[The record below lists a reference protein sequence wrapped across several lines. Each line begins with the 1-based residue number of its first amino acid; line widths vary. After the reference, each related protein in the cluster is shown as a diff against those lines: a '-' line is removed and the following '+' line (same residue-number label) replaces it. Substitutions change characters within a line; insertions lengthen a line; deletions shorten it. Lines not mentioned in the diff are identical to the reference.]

1 MVLIDFIQKLQNI
14 FTNRR
19 FFLRIYETA
28 NHIIF
33 WNDRDIQKK
42 VDKKQLEDIF
52 QTFSIS
58 SIEKFA
64 DGIIQYI
71 NQQIQKKY
79 SSESQNNI
87 KKVSIVIPNYNNE
100 LFIEKCINSILASTW
115 DNLEV
120 IFVDDVSTDN
130 SLEIVKS
137 KFSDNPKVRI
147 YQNHTNM
154 GAYYSRNKGI
164 ILANGTYILNVD
176 GDDFIESKMIEVCM
190 SSANW
195 TNWGYGTHFQRL
207 YVKSDNIDTITHINR
222 SNSYVF
228 LFRRELFNRLG
239 YYQEN
244 RFGADSEY
252 IKRSKM
258 IGRYPLQYHT
268 GPEIFYN
275 AYTISGKNLIQT
287 ISHEQRSDYINKC
300 TKILKNNEYIKMSL
314 LENKDDMEK
323 NSFI

>member
-33 WNDRDIQKK
+33 WNDIDIQKK
-42 VDKKQLEDIF
+42 VDKKKLEDIF

-64 DGIIQYI
+64 DGIIQNI

-176 GDDFIESKMIEVCM
+176 GDDFIEPKMIEVCM

-195 TNWGYGTHFQRL
+195 NNWGYGTHFQRL
-207 YVKSDNIDTITHINR
+207 YVKSDNIDQINHINP

-239 YYQEN
+239 YYQES

-252 IKRSKM
+252 IKRAKM
-258 IGRYPLQYHT
+258 IGGYPFQYHT

-287 ISHEQRSDYINKC
+287 ISHEQRNEYKNKFI
-300 TKILKNNEYIKMSL
+300 TILKNNEYIRMSL
-314 LENKDDMEK
+314 FENKDDMEK

>member
-1 MVLIDFIQKLQNI
+1 MLDIIKKFQDFFTKLQ
-14 FTNRR
+14 
-19 FFLRIYETA
+19 FFIRIYETP

-33 WNDRDIQKK
+33 WNDRDIMKK
-42 VDKKQLEDIF
+42 VNKIKLEEIL
-52 QTFSIS
+52 QSSSSVLETFAKSIVQ
-58 SIEKFA
+58 SINEKIKA
-64 DGIIQYI
+64 KYVID
-71 NQQIQKKY
+71 IQK
-79 SSESQNNI
+79 
-87 KKVSIVIPNYNNE
+87 VSVIIPNYNNE
-100 LFIEKCINSILASTW
+100 LFIEKCINSILANTW

-176 GDDFIESKMIEVCM
+176 GDDFIEQTMIKTCIT
-190 SSANW
+190 SADW
-195 TNWGYGTHFQRL
+195 KNWGYGTHFQRL
-207 YVKSDNIDTITHINR
+207 YVKPENIDQVSHINR

-239 YYQEN
+239 YYQES
-244 RFGADSEY
+244 RFGADSEFV
-252 IKRSKM
+252 KRSKFF
-258 IGRYPLQYHT
+258 GYPLQYHT
-268 GPEIFYN
+268 LSEIFYN

-287 ISHEQRSDYINKC
+287 ISHKQRSEYINKC
-300 TKILKNNEYIKMSL
+300 TEILKNKKYIKMSL
-314 LENKDDMEK
+314 LENRDNMEK